1 MSNPIISKIIASIIT
16 TLLGA
21 LVGWLISMLHRL
33 PPTTLPSTTFLMAVG
48 DPLPDGETWSDYQHN
63 ILAVIPSQSSDTVTI
78 SDIGTGI
85 GRTITADQL
94 RQVSRIITTK
104 G

>member
-1 MSNPIISKIIASIIT
+1 
-16 TLLGA
+16 
-21 LVGWLISMLHRL
+21 MLHRL

-48 DPLPDGETWSDYQHN
+48 FTLPDGETWRDYQHN
-63 ILAVIPSQSSDTVTI
+63 ILAVIPPQSSDTVTI

-94 RQVSRIITTK
+94 IQVSRIITTK
-104 G
+104 E